1 MDDVDRTQ
9 ERLDREQEAI
19 GQRARPDVGL
29 SLYQCEDCNVII
41 PEKRR
46 MSVPGVRTCIACQE
60 EREKRWDS

>member
-1 MDDVDRTQ
+1 MDDVDMTQ
-9 ERLDREQEAI
+9 ARIDKEQLEI
-19 GQRARPDVGL
+19 MKRARLDVGL
-29 SLYQCEDCNVII
+29 SLYQCEDCNIII